1 VFALLAHSS
10 VQKTATSAPIQ
21 QVAFLTECV
30 IHNQLVPHINEG
42 EFPIQKTRNK
52 LSASRETST
61 QKREK
66 STTLLFK
73 MMYRIFFVLLWTFA
87 HAAVSLDL
95 EEKFHQLHENY
106 VRNSSSTGLIF
117 SFHFVV

>member
-1 VFALLAHSS
+1 
-10 VQKTATSAPIQ
+10 VQNTATSAPIQ

-42 EFPIQKTRNK
+42 EFPIKKTRNK

-61 QKREK
+61 QKMEK
-66 STTLLFK
+66 SMTLLFK
-73 MMYRIFFVLLWTFA
+73 MIFVLLWASST

-95 EEKFHQLHENY
+95 EEQFHQLNANY
-106 VRNSSSTGLIF
+106 VRNSSSTGPIF